1 MGSSGPRHTLPAR
14 ARLLVVGAALA
25 LAAAPSACSLLTD
38 LSGYSSGEPGAL
50 EGGAGGDG
58 AAADGASLDG
68 ALGDGAAADG
78 ASLDGGSAYAQAV
91 LADSPLAYYPF
102 DEAAGTVAHDVV
114 GGKDAFVVSASLG
127 AKGRVGT
134 AVALDGASSRI
145 ELPAGAF
152 VFAGRAPFSLEV
164 WLDPQTVDTT
174 VRRVAHRGT
183 PTAGGG
189 WELYFT
195 SNYLQTKRSDGDG
208 GTDSYA
214 STDGPA
220 AGLFAHVVMTYDGAQ
235 MRLYVNGVLRST
247 ANGSLNVPNSPD
259 ARLVF
264 GDLVQPAYY
273 KLHGVLDEIAI
284 YDHPLS
290 AARIA
295 AHLAAAGP

>member
-1 MGSSGPRHTLPAR
+1 VDATPA
-14 ARLLVVGAALA
+14 V
-25 LAAAPSACSLLTD
+25 
-38 LSGYSSGEPGAL
+38 
-50 EGGAGGDG
+50 
-58 AAADGASLDG
+58 
-68 ALGDGAAADG
+68 
-78 ASLDGGSAYAQAV
+78 DGGSAYAKAV

-102 DEAAGTVAHDVV
+102 DEAAGTIAHDVV
-114 GGKDAFVVSASLG
+114 GGKHAVVVSASFG

-145 ELPAGAF
+145 ELPTGAF

-164 WLDPQTVDTT
+164 WLDPQTVDGA
-174 VRRVAHRGT
+174 VRRIAHRGT

-189 WELYFT
+189 WEFYYT

-208 GTDSYA
+208 GSDGYA

-220 AGLFAHVVMTYDGAQ
+220 AGVFAHLVMTYDGAQ
-235 MRLYVNGVLRST
+235 MRLYVEGVLRST
-247 ANGSLNVPNSPD
+247 ANGSLDVPNSPD

-264 GDLVQPAYY
+264 GDLVQPAYF

-284 YDHPLS
+284 YDHALS
-290 AARIA
+290 AERIA